1 MSIIKNVSQ
10 NRDCNFS
17 KFIIAGTVNLGKSL
31 FMKKI
36 KLLGEG
42 EIEFNEIYDNYKPT
56 IGAEFTIFNY
66 EINNHLFRIQIWDI
80 AGREQD
86 KNKIFYF
93 ARGADT
99 ILIFYNS
106 YDRYSFDEAKKIYL
120 KCYELYPKS
129 IYALISGKYDSPL
142 KNQNK
147 DNDFVSD
154 EEALEFAYEN
164 NIIFSHISNS
174 EKYDN
179 GINQLLKT
187 IFLKLIKIHENKLL

>member
-10 NRDCNFS
+10 NRDYNFS

-36 KLLGEG
+36 ELLREG
-42 EIEFNEIYDNYKPT
+42 EIEFNGIYNNYIPT
-56 IGAEFTIFNY
+56 IGVECSFFY
-66 EINNHLFRIQIWDI
+66 YKINNQLFRIQIWDI

-164 NIIFSHISNS
+164 NIIFSHISNF